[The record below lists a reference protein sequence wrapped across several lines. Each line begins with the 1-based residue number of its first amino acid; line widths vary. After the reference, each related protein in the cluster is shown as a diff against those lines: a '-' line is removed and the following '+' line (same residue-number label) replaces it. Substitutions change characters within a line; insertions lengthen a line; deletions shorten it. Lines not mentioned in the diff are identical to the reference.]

1 MTEIETIAK
10 SLSEAQR
17 KALAADDLDLLT
29 HGQFKKLCLTGC
41 AWYRAADIDLET
53 GHLTHTRRQLRTKGQ
68 AVRDYLK
75 GQPC

>member
-10 SLSEAQR
+10 NLSEMEREWITGWQGPAG
-17 KALAADDLDLLT
+17 AAFNAVAGELRHKGLLR
-29 HGQFKKLCLTGC
+29 GPMDWNLSE
-41 AWYRAADIDLET
+41 R
-53 GHLTHTRRQLRTKGQ
+53 GQ